1 MKFRRIIYKERP
13 NCSQKNSH
21 LLWDYYS
28 FFIIKFFVVSCLF
41 LHIMHTFFILSLSIT
56 LFLYHSFFLLSLLIY
71 SPRCFFV
78 YPEHPTRTFSLA
90 LFSCFFC
97 SFSFIFQFI
106 FIHWYIKPPQFD
118 MRPSFVNIQ
127 GIYFVDF
134 FPTSVFCVKYLPRPL
149 ITINVSYYL
158 IHNEC
163 H

>member
-1 MKFRRIIYKERP
+1 
-13 NCSQKNSH
+13 
-21 LLWDYYS
+21 
-28 FFIIKFFVVSCLF
+28 
-41 LHIMHTFFILSLSIT
+41 
-56 LFLYHSFFLLSLLIY
+56 
-71 SPRCFFV
+71 
-78 YPEHPTRTFSLA
+78 
-90 LFSCFFC
+90 
-97 SFSFIFQFI
+97 
-106 FIHWYIKPPQFD
+106 